1 MENLSDEILTQKA
14 KQGDI
19 KSLDFLMQ
27 KYKKLANKIARSYF
41 LLGAEYDDL
50 LQEAMIGLYKAISS
64 FNKDS
69 TASFHTFAH
78 MCITRNVQSAVKT
91 ANRQKNQILN
101 SSLSL
106 DEKVESGF
114 SFDETND
121 INLFV
126 LSTKSPDEK
135 LIENENFVEIKEKIK
150 DALSNFEL
158 KVLMHY
164 LSGESY
170 TQIAQKLNV
179 ENKSIDNAL
188 SRIRNKLV
196 FLKK

>member
-50 LQEAMIGLYKAISS
+50 LQEAMIGLYKAILS

>member
-1 MENLSDEILTQKA
+1 MENLSDELLTQKA